1 MKLIIVDDHKL
12 FRDGLKILLKRC
24 YNAVFEIEEA
34 PNGVE
39 FIEMIKVQKPDLVLM
54 DIDMPLMNG
63 IEATQKAVEI
73 YPDLRIIAL
82 TMFGDEEYYY
92 KMIDAGAWGFLLKDS
107 DISEVKA
114 AIDNVLNGS
123 NYFSEEIMLQVIK
136 NIRPRSLVEDKHN
149 LLSARE
155 MEVLE
160 QICLGL
166 SNQGIAGKLCI
177 SKRTVDKHRAN
188 LLEKTNTTNTASL
201 VMYAIKHN
209 IVKL

>member
-1 MKLIIVDDHKL
+1 MRLIIVDDHKL
-12 FRDGLKILLKRC
+12 FRDGLKILLNRC

-34 PNGVE
+34 SNGVE
-39 FIEMIKVQKPDLVLM
+39 FIEIIKGQKPDLVLM

-73 YPDLRIIAL
+73 YPDLRVIAL

-107 DISEVKA
+107 DISEVKT
-114 AIDNVLNGS
+114 AIDNVLKGN

-136 NIRPRSLVEDKHN
+136 NIRPRSLVEDKYN

-155 MEVLE
+155 LEVLE
-160 QICLGL
+160 QICMGL
-166 SNQGIAGKLCI
+166 SNQGIAEKLCI

-188 LLEKTNTTNTASL
+188 LLEKTNTKNTASL

-209 IVKL
+209 IIKL